1 MGEISP
7 GAGEARLGETVRGPG
22 RPVRAREG
30 EPVLQEIRRCPARC
44 GRARAPSSC
53 EEVPVLLKVSGT
65 GRGLPTR
72 PRGGVVAGRGAHPD
86 APRRKS
92 RKIAGTP
99 CNPGSREHGTNPGS
113 PARSPRGSR
122 NGTREGGRP
131 GRRELCRYLRHFR
144 LRGTPKRGSRSNR
157 EGNFAAICGTCGS
170 GARQTGAPARAGG
183 KSARIRGEMARE
195 GALFPERSPVFLA
208 VSGEER
214 RFGPRAP
221 LKATGRRGFS
231 GPN

>member
-1 MGEISP
+1 MGEITP
-7 GAGEARLGETVRGPG
+7 GAGEALLGETVRGPG

-72 PRGGVVAGRGAHPD
+72 PRGGAVAGRGAHPD
-86 APRRKS
+86 DGRRKS
-92 RKIAGTP
+92 PKLTKTARKLGP
-99 CNPGSREHGTNPGS
+99 REHGTNPGS
-113 PARSPRGSR
+113 PARSPRGRR

-131 GRRELCRYLRHFR
+131 GRSELCRYVRHFR

-157 EGNFAAICGTCGS
+157 EGNFAAICGTCAS

-183 KSARIRGEMARE
+183 KSDRIRGEMARE
-195 GALFPERSPVFLA
+195 CPLFPIRSPVFLT
-208 VSGEER
+208 VSGEKR
-214 RFGPRAP
+214 RFGPRVS
-221 LKATGRRGFS
+221 LKVTGPRWFP